1 MVVTASEADPAD
13 EIQQQAYLSLSP
25 LHLAPDEDEASM
37 WYSVEVLVERNLDS
51 VHDDSSIHVSKGGI
65 DGVPTLVYHGDIDDQ
80 ITNSQEVRKTLR
92 PDKQVSLLKTHRH
105 YRLLTK
111 EVCMSMSRY
120 QNAKGLICLI
130 ATCVRGEV
138 D

>member
-1 MVVTASEADPAD
+1 MVVTASEADPAG
-13 EIQQQAYLSLSP
+13 ETQQQAYLALDPFHS
-25 LHLAPDEDEASM
+25 APDEDEAFEG
-37 WYSVEVLVERNLDS
+37 YAVEVLNERNLES
-51 VHDDSSIHVSKGGI
+51 VTDDSSIHVSKGGI

-80 ITNSQEVRKTLR
+80 ITNSQEVRKTLP